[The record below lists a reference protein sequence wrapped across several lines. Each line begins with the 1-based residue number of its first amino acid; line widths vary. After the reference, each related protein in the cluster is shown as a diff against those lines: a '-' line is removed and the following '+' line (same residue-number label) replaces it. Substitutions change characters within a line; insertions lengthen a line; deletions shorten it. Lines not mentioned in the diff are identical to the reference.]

1 MHNSCVMH
9 CDNARPLEYHWPIG
23 RRKIFSLDD
32 LHLHQ
37 IKSSSKWRL
46 GPKMRLILPSLPLH
60 LHPSL
65 TLSNS
70 PHLSSF
76 LFNPFCAR
84 NPNSI
89 NVTQASATRQY
100 IRIVYCERWIA
111 MSSGRAGFSPGW
123 SKIFISYNVIAS
135 PTSS

>member
-65 TLSNS
+65 TLPNS

-84 NPNSI
+84 NTNSI
-89 NVTQASATRQY
+89 NVSQLPPRANISVSFTASAGSQCLATR
-100 IRIVYCERWIA
+100 
-111 MSSGRAGFSPGW
+111 GFFTWMVENLHITQRKS
-123 SKIFISYNVIAS
+123 ISY
-135 PTSS
+135 